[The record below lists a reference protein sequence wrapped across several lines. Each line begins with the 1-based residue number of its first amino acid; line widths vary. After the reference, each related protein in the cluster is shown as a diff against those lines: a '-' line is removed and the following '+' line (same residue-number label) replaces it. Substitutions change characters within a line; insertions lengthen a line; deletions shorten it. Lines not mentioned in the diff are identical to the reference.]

1 MHLIS
6 RYPRGIVGKMLVFHL
21 NVKGSI
27 PTPTMIFLHGFYHEE
42 TALLS
47 PLRGTESE
55 RERGLIYKCIFSTY
69 KYRKIIFENRVK
81 SIKTSLLENKNKIS

>member
-1 MHLIS
+1 
-6 RYPRGIVGKMLVFHL
+6 VGKVLDCHL

-27 PTPTMIFLHGFYHEE
+27 PTPAMIFLHGFYHEE

-55 RERGLIYKCIFSTY
+55 RERERINLINGSFPLL
-69 KYRKIIFENRVK
+69 N
-81 SIKTSLLENKNKIS
+81 IKK